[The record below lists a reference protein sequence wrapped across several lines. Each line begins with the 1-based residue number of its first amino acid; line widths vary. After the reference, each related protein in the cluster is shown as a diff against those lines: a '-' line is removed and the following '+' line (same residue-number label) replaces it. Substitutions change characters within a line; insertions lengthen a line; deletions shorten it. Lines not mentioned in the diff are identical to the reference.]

1 MTQVAKLRRTGVTH
15 PQEVEGGRLVFTRGA
30 CDEPPVRRIV
40 KAVLLIAYLQRA
52 ALASPDAGPTPP
64 LATYD
69 ADGAVVATASIPD
82 TESLGSPWL
91 DLAPAS
97 VLSVRSDQP
106 ARRSGLR
113 DPRIASALT
122 LGGLYAGFMTWT
134 YFAWYRKPGH
144 AFRAGGDGSWKPW
157 ADDSWFG
164 ATQYAGGA
172 DKMGHAWATLALAR
186 AGTEILH
193 QWGGYSRLTS
203 ALTGSLL
210 SEALFLGV
218 EIKDGFLYQFS
229 YGDLAFNTLGAALAF
244 AQSMW
249 PRVDELVDFR
259 VQYVPS
265 ARYRDKFVDGDVDV
279 AEDYSGQ
286 TYQLALHL
294 GALRPLREA
303 TRGLSAYVDVMVGFE
318 ARGYKPDPPYKIDPT
333 DPARQDYAKRQSTFV
348 GVSLNAQGVF
358 DRLLRGRSEPLRRFA
373 HGTLEVFAI
382 PYTSLP
388 VLSHDVRTAAF
399 VPDEQ

>member
-1 MTQVAKLRRTGVTH
+1 M
-15 PQEVEGGRLVFTRGA
+15 
-30 CDEPPVRRIV
+30 
-40 KAVLLIAYLQRA
+40 LIGYLQRA
-52 ALASPDAGPTPP
+52 ALADPDAAPVAGQ
-64 LATYD
+64 ATYD
-69 ADGAVVATASIPD
+69 ADGAVVATASITD
-82 TESLGSPWL
+82 TESLASPWL
-91 DLAPAS
+91 DLAPAP

-106 ARRSGLR
+106 ARRWGPR

-144 AFRAGGDGSWKPW
+144 AFRAGGDGSWKLW

-164 ATQYAGGA
+164 ETQYAGGA

-218 EIKDGFLYQFS
+218 EIKDGYLYQFS
-229 YGDLAFNTLGAALAF
+229 YGDFAFNTLGAALAF

-303 TRGLSAYVDVMVGFE
+303 RWGGWSAYVDVMVGFE
-318 ARGYKPDPPYKIDPT
+318 SRGYKPDPPYKIDPT
-333 DPARQDYAKRQSTFV
+333 DPARQDYAKRQSSFV
-348 GVSLNAQGVF
+348 GVSLNAQAVF

-388 VLSHDVRTAAF
+388 VVAHDVRTAAF

>member
-40 KAVLLIAYLQRA
+40 KACLLIAYLQRA
-52 ALASPDAGPTPP
+52 ALAAPDAGPAPP
-64 LATYD
+64 VATYD

-97 VLSVRSDQP
+97 ALSVRSDQP

-164 ATQYAGGA
+164 ATQYA
-172 DKMGHAWATLALAR
+172 
-186 AGTEILH
+186 
-193 QWGGYSRLTS
+193 
-203 ALTGSLL
+203 
-210 SEALFLGV
+210 
-218 EIKDGFLYQFS
+218 
-229 YGDLAFNTLGAALAF
+229 
-244 AQSMW
+244 
-249 PRVDELVDFR
+249 
-259 VQYVPS
+259 
-265 ARYRDKFVDGDVDV
+265 
-279 AEDYSGQ
+279 
-286 TYQLALHL
+286 
-294 GALRPLREA
+294 
-303 TRGLSAYVDVMVGFE
+303 
-318 ARGYKPDPPYKIDPT
+318 
-333 DPARQDYAKRQSTFV
+333 KR
-348 GVSLNAQGVF
+348 
-358 DRLLRGRSEPLRRFA
+358 
-373 HGTLEVFAI
+373 
-382 PYTSLP
+382 
-388 VLSHDVRTAAF
+388 
-399 VPDEQ
+399 